1 MDLGKFNNL
10 SELIDSINL
19 VLDIEFYL
27 FGIRYN
33 ISPGDDEYFICECPN
48 GNAVYYKNGLD
59 MVNNY
64 KINDKL
70 LKDLWSD
77 IGLYSM

>member
-19 VLDIEFYL
+19 GLDIEFYL

-33 ISPGDDEYFICECPN
+33 ISPGDDEYFICKCPN

>member
-19 VLDIEFYL
+19 GLDIEFYL

-70 LKDLWSD
+70 LKDLWSN

>member
-19 VLDIEFYL
+19 GLDIEFYL

-33 ISPGDDEYFICECPN
+33 ISPGDDEYFICECLN

-64 KINDKL
+64 KINGKL

>member
-19 VLDIEFYL
+19 GLDIEFYL
-27 FGIRYN
+27 FEIRYN

>member
-10 SELIDSINL
+10 SELINSINL
-19 VLDIEFYL
+19 GLDIEFYL

>member
-10 SELIDSINL
+10 SELINSINL
-19 VLDIEFYL
+19 GLDIEFYL

-70 LKDLWSD
+70 LKDIWKD
-77 IGLYSM
+77 IGLHSM

>member
-19 VLDIEFYL
+19 GLDIEFYL
-27 FGIRYN
+27 FEIRYN

-48 GNAVYYKNGLD
+48 GNAVYYKNG
-59 MVNNY
+59 
-64 KINDKL
+64 
-70 LKDLWSD
+70 
-77 IGLYSM
+77 

>member
-19 VLDIEFYL
+19 GLDIEFYL

-33 ISPGDDEYFICECPN
+33 ISPGDDEYFMCECPN

>member
-1 MDLGKFNNL
+1 M
-10 SELIDSINL
+10 IDSINL
-19 VLDIEFYL
+19 GLDIEFYL

>member
-19 VLDIEFYL
+19 GLDIEFYL

>member
-1 MDLGKFNNL
+1 MDLEKFNDLN
-10 SELIDSINL
+10 ELIYSINL
-19 VLDIEFYL
+19 GLDIKFYL
-27 FGIRYN
+27 YGTRYN

-48 GNAVYYKNGLD
+48 GDAVYYKNGLD

-70 LKDLWSD
+70 LKDIWKD
-77 IGLYSM
+77 IGLHSM